1 MFHMKQAILITKKDQ
16 VTRADEES
24 LIRRM
29 FLLLLENLMLEK
41 KFNKQT
47 EK

>member
-1 MFHMKQAILITKKDQ
+1 MFHMKQTILITKKDQ